1 MLCADDEAINVTTF
15 KHGATKF
22 FQLVKSFDIDAFHG
36 DTFRVGW
43 LNRGEKTGDTGVNP
57 IFIGEGLKHL
67 GLGVALVQEGFNN
80 LLESLGHGAIPSEGC
95 CESDSDVSDV

>member
-1 MLCADDEAINVTTF
+1 MCANFPFDPTWIGDCLQSFELLAIHFDD
-15 KHGATKF
+15 
-22 FQLVKSFDIDAFHG
+22 LS
-36 DTFRVGW
+36 GW

-57 IFIGEGLKHL
+57 VLIGEGLKHL